1 MSKLRLTLAMS
12 DYDHVRDFTKGKVE
26 AGGIDITY
34 LELSAEETFFRFTT
48 FREWD
53 VSEMSMGKYVSLLS
67 RDDTSLAVIP
77 VFPSRIFR
85 QSSIF
90 VRAGSGIERAQ
101 DLAGKRVG
109 VPEWAQTAAVYT
121 RGYLMHQV
129 GVALADI
136 DWYQA
141 GVNEPGRSEKVGI
154 DLPEAVRYT
163 TVPDRSLDEMLL
175 AGDLDAIMTARA
187 PASFL
192 RGEPG
197 VARLFANYRDVE
209 EAYYRETGIF
219 PIMHTIAIRR
229 AVLDEHP
236 WIAMNLFKAFDEAKR
251 RSVARMIDVTAPRVP
266 IPWCFEHA
274 ARARELFGDDYWPYG
289 IEPNRTTL
297 EAFLEFA
304 HEQGVCRR
312 KLTVEELFPKEVQSF
327 FKV

>member
-1 MSKLRLTLAMS
+1 MSRLRLSLAMS
-12 DYDHVRDFTKGKVE
+12 DYDHVRDFTKGTVE

-34 LELSAEETFFRFTT
+34 LELSVEETFHRFTN

-67 RDDTSLAVIP
+67 RDDTSLAAIP

-109 VPEWAQTAAVYT
+109 VPEWAQTAAIYT
-121 RGYLMHQV
+121 RAYLTHQV
-129 GVALADI
+129 GIALADI

-141 GVNEPGRSEKVGI
+141 GVDQPGRSEKVGI

-163 TVPDRSLDEMLL
+163 TVSDRSLDEMLL

-197 VARLFANYRDVE
+197 VVRLFANYRDVE

-251 RSVARMIDVTAPRVP
+251 RSMARMIDVTAPRVP

-274 ARARELFGDDYWPYG
+274 ARAKELFGDDYWPYG
-289 IEPNRTTL
+289 VEPNRTTL
-297 EAFLEFA
+297 DAFLEFA

-312 KLTVEELFPKEVQSF
+312 KLNVEELFPKEVQSF